1 MQHGCYVLH
10 VKAGF
15 EEREES
21 ILSQFSRLN
30 LPLEWVLDH
39 DIPEISQ
46 DILRKYKYRG
56 TLRDQEVSCCL
67 KHIAAWERVAAGNQP
82 GGFVFEDD
90 ILIDQHRFNMVT
102 QAALGEFEARSP
114 DGEGCICFGDGCAL
128 YVPWTKTRQGVYLYP
143 AEYVRAA
150 DSYWLARKS
159 AQRMLDRVMRQGFGN
174 RSADHMID
182 LLCADLNVPIFWTA
196 PSVVTQGS
204 HNGRFRS
211 SIQLQERGTRL
222 GKEIEWL
229 VKRIRRKY
237 LYPLAG
243 VDLTRR

>member
-10 VKAGF
+10 VKKGF
-15 EEREES
+15 DEREKS
-21 ILSQFSRLN
+21 ILSQFSWLN
-30 LPLEWVLDH
+30 LAFQWVLDH
-39 DIPEISQ
+39 DIPEISAEL
-46 DILRKYKYRG
+46 LRKYKYAG
-56 TLRDQEVSCCL
+56 SLRNQEISCCL
-67 KHIAAWERVAAGNQP
+67 KHIAAWERIAVGNQP

-90 ILIDQHRFNMVT
+90 VLIDLRRFNAVT
-102 QAALGEFEARSP
+102 SAALEEFQACFP
-114 DGEGCICFGDGCAL
+114 AGEGCICFGDGCAL
-128 YVPWTKTRQGVYLYP
+128 YVPWTKVHRGVYLYS
-143 AEYVRAA
+143 AEYVRTA
-150 DSYWLARKS
+150 DSYWLAKRS
-159 AQRMLDRVMRQGFGN
+159 AERMVDHVMRNGFGA
-174 RSADHMID
+174 RPADHLID
-182 LLCADLNVPIFWTA
+182 LLCDELGIPIYWTA

-237 LYPLAG
+237 LYPLVG